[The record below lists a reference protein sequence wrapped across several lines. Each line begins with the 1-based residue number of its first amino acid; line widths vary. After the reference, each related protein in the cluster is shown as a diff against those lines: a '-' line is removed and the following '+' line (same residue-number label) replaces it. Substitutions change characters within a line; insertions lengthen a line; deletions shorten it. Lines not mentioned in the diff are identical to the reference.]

1 MKTRRIGTDTEKID
15 LLKIENPSFLKDLNK
30 KERQVLA
37 DDIRAFLIRHVSE
50 TGGHLSSNLG
60 VVELT
65 IAMHTVFSSPHDQ
78 LLFDVGH
85 QCYTHKIL
93 TGRAKDFE
101 TLRAYGG
108 LSGFIRRSE
117 SEHDIWESG
126 HSSTSISAQC
136 GFLMSE
142 EMKEDRR
149 IVVLIGDASIANG
162 ISFEALNYMGTLRNK
177 NPIIIINDNKMSIS
191 RSVGAVSRS
200 FSKLRSNRVY
210 QKVNNFF
217 ARNTPRPVR
226 AFFHRLKTSIKGLIL
241 KENVFEDWG
250 YDYMGP
256 YDGNDLSVCI
266 KTLNAA
272 RHLNK
277 PCVIHF
283 VTKKGKGYA
292 PAENDISGIYHGV
305 EPFDAVSGSFL
316 KREDGMES
324 FSRIAAAHL
333 GEIMRKESCFVIT
346 PAMIKGSELDDLQ
359 KEYPK
364 NIIDV
369 GMAEEHATV
378 MASAMAQKGKRVFL
392 MLYSTFAQRA
402 YDYLLN
408 DIARTDTPLI
418 IMIDRADLVPGDG
431 ETHQGIY
438 DLSMFYAMP
447 NMMILTPKDGKELCG
462 LMDFALL
469 QKQPV
474 VIRYSKG
481 RTSVATDSYERIN
494 DVSWTVEK
502 EGDDVTIITYG
513 AGIPYVRRLCE
524 RSDYS
529 IRLVNARFLRPLDEK
544 MLEEILSSGKPVLIY
559 ENCNLSGSLSTRIFE
574 YMIRRSL
581 QVKIRAMGLPP
592 DAIVPSG
599 DLESLRKHF
608 HLTCEDIQKEL
619 EILLKGER

>member
-93 TGRAKDFE
+93 TGRAKDFV

-469 QKQPV
+469 QKHPV

-481 RTSVATDSYERIN
+481 RTPVATDSYERIN

-513 AGIPYVRRLCE
+513 EGIPYVRRLCE

-544 MLEEILSSGKPVLIY
+544 MLEAILSSGKPVLIY

-608 HLTCEDIQKEL
+608 HLACEDIQKEL